1 MTESINGSDYELKEP
16 GQPIYIII
24 DRSSAVT
31 SESIISIRHRIKN
44 FVKYLKKDGEESI
57 RIAIITCGS
66 TAELAAPLSSPGDFR
81 YPPVI
86 TDSAPGIDMRK
97 ALKILITELE
107 REYDSSSPY
116 HNYKACIIILSSEKP
131 TSALYR
137 EAEKL
142 RTLKYITSPLV
153 ITTRSGA
160 PEFKDLTDRIITEST
175 FALPLEQIRLFEE
188 IGGESAAPRFPADS
202 ELIHALAHHRG
213 GEPLIISPREY
224 AGPIK
229 ITLPV
234 ILDGQG
240 ATLWAHKGPV
250 VIIQAEGVTMK
261 NMKIE
266 VTGEPISTD
275 QRHQSAL
282 VIRGCSPAFENV
294 EVRGNVIGVAEEEGM
309 WQYPHSL
316 HLGHLPCGKRHMFKL
331 RIRVPISCSVDST
344 VSALELTPSQLS
356 PGENDIVITLDSLPQ
371 DTLIYGTI
379 ALSSKLLKRNI
390 YVNAYITPPGQP
402 SGYSESFGESFIWE
416 PEQSSCETRR
426 LIH

>member
-1 MTESINGSDYELKEP
+1 MTESMNGSDYELKEP
-16 GQPIYIII
+16 RQPIYIII
-24 DRSSAVT
+24 DCSSAVA
-31 SESIISIRHRIKN
+31 SKLIISMRHRIKN
-44 FVKYLKKDGEESI
+44 FVKYLRKNEEESI

-66 TAELAAPLSSPGDFR
+66 TAELAAPLTSLGDFR

-86 TDSAPGIDMRK
+86 TDRAPGIDMRK
-97 ALKILITELE
+97 ALKTLITELE

-142 RTLKYITSPLV
+142 KTLKYITSPIV
-153 ITTRSGA
+153 ITTSPLA
-160 PEFKDLTDRIITEST
+160 PEFKDLTDRIISEST

-188 IGGESAAPRFPADS
+188 IGGESATPRCPADN

-213 GEPLIISPREY
+213 GEPLIIPLREY

-229 ITLPV
+229 IIRPV
-234 ILDGQG
+234 TIDGQG

-250 VIIQAEGVTMK
+250 VIIQSEGVTLK
-261 NMKIE
+261 NMRIE

-275 QRHQSAL
+275 PRHQSAL
-282 VIRGCSPAFENV
+282 VIRGCTPAFENV
-294 EVRGNVIGVAEEEGM
+294 EIRGAVTGITEEEGK

-316 HLGHLPCGKRHMFKL
+316 HLGHLPSGKSHMFKL
-331 RIRVPISCSVDST
+331 RIRVPVPCRVYST

-356 PGENDIVITLDSLPQ
+356 PGQNDISLALDSLPQ

-390 YVNAYITPPGQP
+390 YVNAHITPPGKP

-416 PEQSSCETRR
+416 PEQSSCET
-426 LIH
+426 